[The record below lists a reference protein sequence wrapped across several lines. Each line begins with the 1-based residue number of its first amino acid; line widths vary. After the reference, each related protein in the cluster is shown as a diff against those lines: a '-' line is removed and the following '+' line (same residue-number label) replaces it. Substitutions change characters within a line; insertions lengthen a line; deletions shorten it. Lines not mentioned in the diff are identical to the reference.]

1 MAARASPSSQDL
13 LPSTAGQFSKQSYWE
28 HFFGKRGAAAF
39 EWYGEWNDLHEH
51 VEPHLGASSR
61 VLVIGCGNSD
71 FSEQM
76 WANGYRHLLSIDYS
90 GTVIKQMKA
99 KSLARHGGVQPEG
112 LRYEEMDLHDI
123 KAADGAFDVI
133 MDKACLDALVTDPSL
148 AVFRDVSSMID
159 ETLRVLTSDGGKY
172 ICVTLAQTHVLK
184 FLLTKFA
191 VGWEGVVT
199 QAVSVEAQASLS
211 SFVFVFTRRADIS
224 ATQPTTLTIDLDET
238 DFMFGADGRK
248 KAGQGRDVAFVEL
261 GLEEQRRS
269 RRPAHAF
276 RFGGGVGKRGTATA
290 SGTSATAG
298 GDTDAPATVRL
309 AAFEKVAARL
319 DGARKM
325 LYAQKEL
332 KQLQFS
338 GGMRHSAQIFASGTG
353 GGNNNL
359 GMGMATMMGGA
370 AASRT
375 TGANSR
381 IPRYEISVV
390 DRTGG
395 PADGQPSVA
404 VLLVHPSRFQDF
416 EFAKEEGQ
424 QQVADSTGYGRL
436 VFVRLHPAHEFNL
449 DNGMAAVQAELGS
462 LVKPLFP
469 SISAKKREKVP
480 YLAIGEDADPSR
492 VRVSQL
498 SSTASGDIIIEEC
511 DDPASESEPPQRVR
525 QLIFLA
531 QLGTVQTEM
540 RLLRAPQGKKK
551 ATDRGSSAGLAA
563 VDHSYLAFELHR
575 MMVAGLSLVA
585 PSLFGTREGKASGS
599 DVVAAAT
606 AGGGG
611 GDGQASTPSKHVK
624 MTVLGLGGG
633 ALVMFLRKHFDA
645 HVQVVELDP
654 TVVHTAR
661 EYFGFIQED
670 AQDPHVELFV
680 EDGELTELTVWAE
693 SIHLTIT
700 AYFQQAAAR
709 LLFLSACQLG
719 EISCVVFG
727 NVFRTGVRSEATG
740 RD

>member
-211 SFVFVFTRRADIS
+211 SFVFVFTRSADIP

-238 DFMFGADGRK
+238 DSMFGAEGRK
-248 KAGQGRDVAFVEL
+248 KADQGRDVAFVEL

-269 RRPAHAF
+269 RRPARAF
-276 RFGGGVGKRGTATA
+276 QFGGGLKQRLQRQGAAA
-290 SGTSATAG
+290 SDSSEIG
-298 GDTDAPATVRL
+298 GEPDAPATVRL

-338 GGMRHSAQIFASGTG
+338 GGVRHSAQIFAGSVSG
-353 GGNNNL
+353 GGL
-359 GMGMATMMGGA
+359 GMGTMGGA
-370 AASRT
+370 S
-375 TGANSR
+375 TGSR

-449 DNGMAAVQAELGS
+449 DNGMAAVQAELSS

-492 VRVSQL
+492 VRVSQV

-540 RLLRAPQGKKK
+540 RLLQTLQGKKK
-551 ATDRGSSAGLAA
+551 ASGAATLEA

-585 PSLFGTREGKASGS
+585 PSLFATQVGKASGS
-599 DVVAAAT
+599 DAAV

-611 GDGQASTPSKHVK
+611 VGDGQASTPSKHVK

-633 ALVMFLRKHFDA
+633 ALVMFLRQHFDA

-654 TVVHTAR
+654 TVVQTAR
-661 EYFGFIQED
+661 KYFGFIQDD

-680 EDGELTELTVWAE
+680 EDGTLIGRDLFDN
-693 SIHLTIT
+693 H
-700 AYFQQAAAR
+700 R
-709 LLFLSACQLG
+709 LLPTCRLLLA
-719 EISCVVFG
+719 
-727 NVFRTGVRSEATG
+727 
-740 RD
+740 